1 MLKRIKNKFLKF
13 RDNRYRNPPMFL
25 HPRGEYL
32 SDQIRKTGAYYEL
45 EVLHFLRKNSDFS
58 KVIDVGANIGNHSKF
73 FSEFGGEVF
82 SIEPILKNYKLLKKN
97 VPLAKT
103 FNLAIGNEF
112 KEVEF
117 VTYESCFGNS
127 YMIDAHE
134 GLIYEQGGK
143 GIKKELV
150 KAVTLDSL
158 DLPSPTLIKIDVE
171 GSELRTLYGAEKLL
185 TSSKSIKL
193 CIEILQTKSLE
204 ITNTEFSQK
213 QIINLLNNYGFN
225 KCQSINKTNFL
236 FSKI

>member
-1 MLKRIKNKFLKF
+1 
-13 RDNRYRNPPMFL
+13 
-25 HPRGEYL
+25 
-32 SDQIRKTGAYYEL
+32 
-45 EVLHFLRKNSDFS
+45 
-58 KVIDVGANIGNHSKF
+58 
-73 FSEFGGEVF
+73 
-82 SIEPILKNYKLLKKN
+82 
-97 VPLAKT
+97 
-103 FNLAIGNEF
+103 
-112 KEVEF
+112 
-117 VTYESCFGNS
+117 
-127 YMIDAHE
+127 MIDAHE